1 MKYSKEFKTTSFL
14 DSSIEL
20 TGKLHVKGGIRIDGK
35 VKGIIK
41 SESTIYAGD
50 TARIQAEV
58 STVSLVA
65 SGKINGKIF
74 AEDTVKIIDSGEIT
88 GDIHTCNLGIDKNVY
103 FNGKCQI
110 LNPKNNILPDVKPV
124 QTPKTPISNRD

>member
-1 MKYSKEFKTTSFL
+1 MKYSKDFKTTSFL

-20 TGKLHVKGGIRIDGK
+20 KGKLHVKGGIRIDGK
-35 VKGIIK
+35 VRGIIK

-50 TARIQAEV
+50 TAKIEAEI

-65 SGKINGKIF
+65 SGKIIGKVF
-74 AEDTVKIIDSGEIT
+74 AEDTVNIIQKGAIS

-103 FNGKCQI
+103 FNGKCHI
-110 LNPKNNILPDVKPV
+110 LNPKNNFLPDPPSL
-124 QTPKTPISNRD
+124 QAPKTAIPNRD

>member
-14 DSSIEL
+14 DRSIEL
-20 TGKLHVKGGIRIDGK
+20 KGKLHIKGGIRIDGK

-50 TARIQAEV
+50 TAMIEAEI

-65 SGKINGKIF
+65 SGKIKGKVF
-74 AEDTVKIIDSGEIT
+74 AEDTVKIIESGSIT

-110 LNPKNNILPDVKPV
+110 LNPKNNILPDVVPV
-124 QTPKTPISNRD
+124 HSPKIPISNRD